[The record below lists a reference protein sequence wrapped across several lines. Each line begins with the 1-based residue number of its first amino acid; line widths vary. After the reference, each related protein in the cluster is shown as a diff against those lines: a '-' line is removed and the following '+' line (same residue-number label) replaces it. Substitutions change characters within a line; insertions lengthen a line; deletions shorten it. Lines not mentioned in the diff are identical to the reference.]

1 MQQLQ
6 QTKNIRILACMVSA
20 SVKNFIEII
29 SKKGGRWKPVS
40 ICVVK
45 NINDVMV
52 LKVKIEEGL
61 LG

>member
-1 MQQLQ
+1 
-6 QTKNIRILACMVSA
+6 MVSA